1 MVCTVRLVSLL
12 LLLTLLS
19 VHTDAST
26 LRNSHKKRC
35 RTTDDL
41 GRIPWFLP
49 NSTFHNFGFPLIR
62 TLCDGST
69 QHSST
74 FEMLMC
80 KSAKQIKYLYESEP
94 DLRSGIRSSTII
106 VEPHQIDKINA
117 PSSGSYVIMA
127 MFEKLFDLGYNA
139 AVRHWSQSM
148 NGLFPPSVATAAT
161 EISTSYDLYARG
173 IGDNPFAT
181 TPTYIMLQIE
191 VPHKFSNTVPVNTSP
206 YGRTFKWIIGLH
218 YSHNHAMYQA
228 SDPTAHCIGGNFFL
242 GRGRMCTNSGVISCP
257 QYEFHQVRSKEVT
270 PINRMKLKKNIIL
283 LDNDQEEINGEEL
296 RVDVMKLGGLN
307 DLQVI
312 QNIGR
317 KKSDMPDLYKQV
329 KMTIDCR
336 NPGVEFINYEASL
349 YDTLTLSCNL
359 RATRNVFDFPV
370 PSKYH
375 INPHNWTQLVRQV
388 HHLMTNYKEHI
399 DDFKHFKKLSR
410 SSNQLARTQ
419 VDVHYFSRDV
429 IFR

>member
-1 MVCTVRLVSLL
+1 MVYTERFLSLL
-12 LLLTLLS
+12 LALIFFG
-19 VHTDAST
+19 VQTDASVV
-26 LRNSHKKRC
+26 RNSHKKRC

-49 NSTFHNFGFPLIR
+49 NSTFHNLGFPLIR
-62 TLCDGST
+62 TLCGVSNH
-69 QHSST
+69 HSNT
-74 FEMLMC
+74 FEMQMC
-80 KSAKQIKYLYESEP
+80 SSAKNIRYLYDSEQ

-127 MFEKLFDLGYNA
+127 MFEKLLDLGYDP
-139 AVRHWSQSM
+139 AVRHWSESM
-148 NGLFPPSVATAAT
+148 NGLFPNSVATAAT
-161 EISTSYDLYARG
+161 EISTSYDLYTRG
-173 IGDNPFAT
+173 RGENPFAT
-181 TPTYIMLQIE
+181 TPSYIMLQIE

-218 YSHNHAMYQA
+218 FSHNHAMYQS

-242 GRGRMCTNSGVISCP
+242 GRGRMCTNSGVITCP
-257 QYEFHQVRSKEVT
+257 QYEFHQIRSKEVT
-270 PINRMKLKKNIIL
+270 PSNRKKVKKNIIL

-296 RVDVMKLGGLN
+296 RIAVMKLGGLD
-307 DLQVI
+307 DLQVM
-312 QNIGR
+312 QNTGR
-317 KKSDMPDLYKQV
+317 KKTDMPDLYQTV

-336 NPGVEFINYEASL
+336 NPGVEFINYEATL
-349 YDTLTLSCNL
+349 YDALTLSCNL

-388 HHLMTNYKEHI
+388 HHLMTHYEEHI
-399 DDFKHFKKLSR
+399 DDFKHFKQLSR
-410 SSNQLARTQ
+410 SSSQLAKTQ
-419 VDVHYFSRDV
+419 VDVNYFSRDV
-429 IFR
+429 MFR